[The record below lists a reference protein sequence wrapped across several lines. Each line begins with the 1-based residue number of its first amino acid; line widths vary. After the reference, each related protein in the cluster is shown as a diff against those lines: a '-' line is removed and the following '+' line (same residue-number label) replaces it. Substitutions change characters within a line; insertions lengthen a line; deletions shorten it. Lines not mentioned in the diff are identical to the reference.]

1 MKQLRNKRELYAS
14 GLMML
19 IGIGTVAGAL
29 NYDVNSLERMGP
41 GYFPLMLG
49 VALMIVSAL
58 MFVSTEPAGEG
69 EARRAPSL
77 RALLFVAAGIV
88 AFIVFGRYGGLVP
101 ASFAIVLLSAL
112 GDESNSL
119 TSALALAVGMTV
131 AAVAVF
137 HFGLQMQFPLFR
149 WG

>member
-29 NYDVNSLERMGP
+29 NYDVKSLERMGP

-49 VALMIVSAL
+49 VGLMMVSAL
-58 MFVSTEPAGEG
+58 MFVSIEPAAEG
-69 EARRAPSL
+69 ETRRAPSL
-77 RALLFVAAGIV
+77 RAFLFVTAGIV
-88 AFIVFGRYGGLVP
+88 AFMVFGRYGGLVP

-119 TSALALAVGMTV
+119 TSALALALGMTI
-131 AAVAVF
+131 AAVVVF